1 METCEQS
8 VITHAVTGGLLDREG
23 GAAPTVDQFPIELE
37 TMQAWGADRT
47 IRAEVLQHLLTES
60 QWPVHAKGV
69 RLRGVRISGPLDLES
84 ATLRCPLV
92 LEDCYLDSREPVVL
106 TYSTVSLLRL
116 VRCRLAGLSAD
127 MLVVTK
133 EMDLTRSTFTGA
145 VRLPGADITGQLNC
159 SGAKIAGTDTYNNA
173 LVANEAKVGGSV
185 FLNDGFTVDGA
196 VRLHGADITGQL
208 SCSGAKIT
216 GIDTDADA
224 LVADEVKVGGSVFLD
239 DGFTAAGAVRLLGAD
254 ITGTLNCGGAK
265 ITGADTNNNALVA
278 NEVKVGGSVLL
289 NGGFTAAGAVQLHGA
304 DITGHLSCGGAK
316 ISGTDTDNNALVADE
331 VKVGGSVFLDD
342 GFTAA
347 GAVRL
352 HGADIT
358 GTLSCN
364 GAKISGT
371 DTDNNALVADQ
382 VKVGGSVFLD
392 DGFTANGA
400 VRLPGADITGQL
412 SCGGAKISG
421 TDTDNDTLVA
431 DTIKVGGDV
440 LLNDGFTADGAVR
453 LHGADITGQLSCSA
467 AKISGTDT
475 DNNALVADQV
485 KVGGDVFLDD
495 GFTAAGAVRLLGASI
510 DGGLFL
516 RRATLADPVA
526 LQAQGARIGQQL
538 LWAPARA
545 VTGLVNLDRVHVN
558 RLDDDWSKDGAYWPV
573 AGQLRLAGFVYGG
586 FGGEH
591 LATCPH
597 RLDWVRSQHQKPSPG
612 LPARFGAQPYEQLAR
627 VYRQM
632 GHESDARR
640 VAIARRNDLRA
651 YGGLGRLR
659 LAGNRLLDVTIKHGY
674 QPLRAVGMLLT
685 LFVAAVL
692 FSFGAQHQHA
702 VMVRAKDTSSPHPST
717 ALDCR
722 ASYPCFYPL
731 GYAMDLTI
739 PIIKVGQAE
748 NWRINGAAPWGLA
761 FVGGTWVITGLGW
774 AFTTLAVV
782 GYTGL
787 IRKD

>member
-1 METCEQS
+1 LETCEQS

-185 FLNDGFTVDGA
+185 FLND
-196 VRLHGADITGQL
+196 
-208 SCSGAKIT
+208 
-216 GIDTDADA
+216 
-224 LVADEVKVGGSVFLD
+224 
-239 DGFTAAGAVRLLGAD
+239 
-254 ITGTLNCGGAK
+254 
-265 ITGADTNNNALVA
+265 
-278 NEVKVGGSVLL
+278 
-289 NGGFTAAGAVQLHGA
+289 GFTAAGAVQLHGA

-761 FVGGTWVITGLGW
+761 FVGGTWVITGFGW